1 MSAGMLAG
9 LENIADSGVPTVVT
23 SRVPKG
29 RIVSAPDYEFPAIVA
44 NGQQDN
50 KARILL
56 MLALTRTSELA
67 EMQRIFDAY

>member
-9 LENIADSGVPTVVT
+9 LESLAEKGTPTVVT
-23 SRVPKG
+23 SRVPRG
-29 RIVSAPDYEFPAIVA
+29 RIVNAPSYPFPVVVS

-56 MLALTRTSELA
+56 MLALTRTADLTEI
-67 EMQRIFDAY
+67 QRIFDTY